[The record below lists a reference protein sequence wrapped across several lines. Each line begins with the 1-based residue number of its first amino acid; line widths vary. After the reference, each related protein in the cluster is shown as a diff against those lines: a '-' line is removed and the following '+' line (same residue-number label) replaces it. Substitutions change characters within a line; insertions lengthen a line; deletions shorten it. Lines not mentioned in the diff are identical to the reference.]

1 MAGRKANITSNFK
14 SNEEDPGG
22 CRPGS
27 LTKYNKRTVEQILL
41 EAIPMLEMNTVIGNS
56 QHRSTEYTQC
66 LISTRRW
73 LAHWPTDE
81 QWTRKTTSTVPRCIL
96 EPKLLRQ
103 ALQRRAILFWGNYQR
118 YQLHY
123 QAVTVTLHRN
133 YHWSQYLW
141 MPSDPLLRPLK
152 SATSAGLPMTAK
164 WEKWSVHRKAMCSGP
179 LAIQQGLQF

>member
-81 QWTRKTTSTVPRCIL
+81 QWTWKTTSTVPRCIL

-103 ALQRRAILFWGNYQR
+103 ALQRRAILF
-118 YQLHY
+118 
-123 QAVTVTLHRN
+123 
-133 YHWSQYLW
+133 
-141 MPSDPLLRPLK
+141 
-152 SATSAGLPMTAK
+152 
-164 WEKWSVHRKAMCSGP
+164 
-179 LAIQQGLQF
+179 